1 MENKKMKVGIVG
13 ATGMVGQRFIMLLND
28 HPYFE
33 ITALVASARTAG
45 KKYSEAVDG
54 RWKMTEKCPEKI
66 ADMTIISSEDIDAVK
81 ELVDFVFCAVSL
93 NKDETRALEER
104 YA

>member
-54 RWKMTEKCPEKI
+54 RWKMTEACPERI

-93 NKDETRALEER
+93 NKPRSCTCG
-104 YA
+104 